1 MHSCLF
7 LCLCLCLR
15 EKATLSNLRGQF
27 SVSRDRRE
35 KGEGERECVYVRLR
49 KDSIFFLKFLLQN
62 WGGEEIEEEREREN
76 KRERKKGQTGR
87 GGGIERESE

>member
-1 MHSCLF
+1 
-7 LCLCLCLR
+7 
-15 EKATLSNLRGQF
+15 
-27 SVSRDRRE
+27 VSRDRRE

-49 KDSIFFLKFLLQN
+49 KDSIFSKFLLQN